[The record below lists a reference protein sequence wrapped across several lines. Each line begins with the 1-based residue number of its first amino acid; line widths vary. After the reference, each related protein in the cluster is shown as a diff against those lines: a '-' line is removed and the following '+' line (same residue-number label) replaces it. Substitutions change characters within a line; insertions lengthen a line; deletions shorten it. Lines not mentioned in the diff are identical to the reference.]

1 VFWLFYLI
9 GLIVFGS
16 LALVVRV
23 LKFLASVLRRSRVP
37 YTVQVRR

>member
-1 VFWLFYLI
+1 MFWLFYLI

-23 LKFLASVLRRSRVP
+23 LKFLASVSG
-37 YTVQVRR
+37 VRACRTQFR